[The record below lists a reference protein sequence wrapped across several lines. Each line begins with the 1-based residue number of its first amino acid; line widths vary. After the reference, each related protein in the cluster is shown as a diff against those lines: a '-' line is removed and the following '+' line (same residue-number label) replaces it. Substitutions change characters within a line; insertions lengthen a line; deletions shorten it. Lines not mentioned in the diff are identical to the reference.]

1 MGIGDSTIMTE
12 IKQVK
17 LPEPDKRPIFWKL
30 LIFVSPPALAFGV
43 FCVYLGWDNMNHIE
57 QWGNTLE
64 TTQIAVSYGAGQICM
79 GIAAIILGGIGVIV
93 DVLSKTRIK

>member
-30 LIFVSPPALAFGV
+30 LIFLSPPALVFGV
-43 FCVYLGWDNMNHIE
+43 ICVYLGWNNMNHIE
-57 QWGNTLE
+57 QWGNTVDSI
-64 TTQIAVSYGAGQICM
+64 QVGVSTGIGIIGI

-93 DVLSKTRIK
+93 DVLSKTGNK